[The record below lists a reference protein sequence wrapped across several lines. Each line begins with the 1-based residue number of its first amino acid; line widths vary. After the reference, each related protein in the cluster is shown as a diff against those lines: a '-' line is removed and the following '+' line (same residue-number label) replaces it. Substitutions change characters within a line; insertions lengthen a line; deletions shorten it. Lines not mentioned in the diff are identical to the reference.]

1 MAIRSFL
8 SIAAIGS
15 PANNPVSQD
24 DIMALMTAITGWTPD
39 GWIERFQSAVGDIP
53 FIDPRK
59 PYDREK
65 VLWVAAWKPEPG
77 LLATLPNLQAIFN
90 LGAGVDALLVDPTL
104 PNVPIVRIVD
114 ENLTRRMT
122 EYVVGHVLAQ
132 HRMFD
137 VYAAAQRERIWLTR
151 YQPAASDVRVGIM
164 GMGVLG
170 RDAAE
175 VLVRLGFQVAGWS
188 RRGEPMAGVETF
200 AGSAGFKPF
209 LARTDILICLLPLT
223 PDTRCILNID
233 LFRALPKSSPLGGP
247 VVINAG
253 RGGHQVAEDVV
264 RALEE
269 GSLRSAVL
277 DVFEVEPLPY
287 DSPLWSHPGITVT
300 PHNAADS
307 DPAHLCRYVLA
318 QIDRLRAGKPL
329 INVVDR
335 KLGY

>member
-1 MAIRSFL
+1 
-8 SIAAIGS
+8 
-15 PANNPVSQD
+15 
-24 DIMALMTAITGWTPD
+24 
-39 GWIERFQSAVGDIP
+39 
-53 FIDPRK
+53 
-59 PYDREK
+59 
-65 VLWVAAWKPEPG
+65 
-77 LLATLPNLQAIFN
+77 
-90 LGAGVDALLVDPTL
+90 
-104 PNVPIVRIVD
+104 
-114 ENLTRRMT
+114 
-122 EYVVGHVLAQ
+122 
-132 HRMFD
+132 
-137 VYAAAQRERIWLTR
+137 
-151 YQPAASDVRVGIM
+151 
-164 GMGVLG
+164 
-170 RDAAE
+170 
-175 VLVRLGFQVAGWS
+175 
-188 RRGEPMAGVETF
+188 
-200 AGSAGFKPF
+200 
-209 LARTDILICLLPLT
+209 
-223 PDTRCILNID
+223 LNID